1 MDFHRYRWIGYA
13 AVMVLLFVFSGC
25 TPRTYLVV
33 DYQVPGNSQQLQGQ
47 QVRLLITDSRS
58 DRYILAPAAAR
69 QFEDFQDRYS
79 LSWVTA
85 DKKRANAGQY
95 DLQGLFQ
102 ATFRKRLETMGVTVV
117 SDDQQAAPLFQ
128 VDLQSLK
135 IDQNDH
141 KWIARMGYTASLT
154 KDNMRIASE
163 TVKGSAERT
172 KIVGLKGADQTLSD
186 IFSDIINRLDILS
199 LFKQSGLL

>member
-1 MDFHRYRWIGYA
+1 
-13 AVMVLLFVFSGC
+13 
-25 TPRTYLVV
+25 
-33 DYQVPGNSQQLQGQ
+33 
-47 QVRLLITDSRS
+47 
-58 DRYILAPAAAR
+58 
-69 QFEDFQDRYS
+69 
-79 LSWVTA
+79 
-85 DKKRANAGQY
+85 
-95 DLQGLFQ
+95 
-102 ATFRKRLETMGVTVV
+102 MGVTVV